1 MDNTSDTAEHEER
14 SDGADSP
21 DREPK
26 GESAGEEAKEQ
37 LVSEAQVHA
46 PAEGER
52 SSPDYMDTRDG
63 DRRSSSSSSSSSDEE
78 EEEVKAEKE
87 EVKVEEEVKAEEV
100 VEEKAEV
107 EPEPAVE
114 EVEVN
119 GEAHG
124 GSRRSSSSSSSS
136 ASHGDPGDDPPRTRE
151 EDNAEDGM
159 LMAYTH
165 HDTGTEQEETVD
177 YTLKTLESVT
187 LDESSAAPDDPN
199 QPDVALFVKVRQKAH
214 ISGNTFTLQFAKR
227 PLEDI
232 LCLYCWLLIM
242 GTPTL
247 HSTDLKPP

>member
-1 MDNTSDTAEHEER
+1 MDNISDTVEHEER

-63 DRRSSSSSSSSSDEE
+63 DRHSSSSSSSSSDEE
-78 EEEVKAEKE
+78 EEVKAEKEEVKVEEEVKAEKE

-107 EPEPAVE
+107 EPEPV
-114 EVEVN
+114 VEVN
-119 GEAHG
+119 GEAHD
-124 GSRRSSSSSSSS
+124 GSRRSSSSSASS
-136 ASHGDPGDDPPRTRE
+136 ASAGDPGDDPPRTRE

-165 HDTGTEQEETVD
+165 HDTGTDQEETVD

-187 LDESSAAPDDPN
+187 LDESSAAPDDPS
-199 QPDVALFVKVRQKAH
+199 QPDVALFVKVRQKTH
-214 ISGNTFTLQFAKR
+214 ISDNTFTLQFAKR
-227 PLEDI
+227 PL
-232 LCLYCWLLIM
+232 
-242 GTPTL
+242 
-247 HSTDLKPP
+247 